1 MSKKTA
7 VVLFQL
13 GGPDSPE
20 AIEPFLYNL
29 FCDPDIIN
37 FPGAFLARKPL
48 AKFIASRRA
57 KKVAA
62 HYAEIGGR
70 SPIIDHTLEQAAALQ
85 RELNKLIP
93 AKVFVAMRYWHP
105 LTDAVINELKKDNY
119 GKIILLP
126 LYPQFSK
133 ATTISS
139 MKEWNRQCRIHR
151 YQDVPL
157 SSICCYHNHPLYV
170 EAIVDNINKTY
181 TKFADLNPLEIDL
194 VFSAHG
200 VPVSL
205 IKEGDPYQRQ
215 IEETIRLVCAR
226 GGWFSPHHLCY
237 QSKVGPSEWLK
248 PSLDTTMRALAEK
261 GRKQLL
267 VVPIAF
273 VTEHIETIHEIN
285 MEAREF
291 AHQLG
296 VERFEMMPALN
307 DSQRFIDC
315 LVDLVM
321 KKVSS
326 EIVSLDTCRRLFQ
339 RDPGRI
345 SPTHCP
351 FWASNADQH

>member
-1 MSKKTA
+1 
-7 VVLFQL
+7 
-13 GGPDSPE
+13 
-20 AIEPFLYNL
+20 
-29 FCDPDIIN
+29 
-37 FPGAFLARKPL
+37 
-48 AKFIASRRA
+48 
-57 KKVAA
+57 
-62 HYAEIGGR
+62 
-70 SPIIDHTLEQAAALQ
+70 
-85 RELNKLIP
+85 
-93 AKVFVAMRYWHP
+93 MRYWHP
-105 LTDAVINELKKDNY
+105 LTAEVIDELKRDAYNQV
-119 GKIILLP
+119 ILLP

-133 ATTISS
+133 ATTVSS

-170 EAIVDNINKTY
+170 EAIVENINRTY
-181 TKFADLNPLEIDL
+181 EKFAGLNPLDIDL

-215 IEETIRLVCAR
+215 IEETIRLVCER
-226 GGWFSPHHLCY
+226 GGWVSPHHLCY

-273 VTEHIETIHEIN
+273 VTEHIETIHEID

-296 VERFEMMPALN
+296 VKRFEMMPALN
-307 DSQRFIDC
+307 DSPKFIEC
-315 LVDLVM
+315 LVDLIM
-321 KKVSS
+321 KKASS
-326 EIVSLDTCRRLFQ
+326 KNVSLDTCRRLFQ
-339 RDPGRI
+339 RDPGRT
-345 SPTHCP
+345 SPSICP
-351 FWASNADQH
+351 FWTENADEH

>member
-1 MSKKTA
+1 MQKKTA

-48 AKFIASRRA
+48 ARFIALRRA
-57 KKVAA
+57 KKVAG

-70 SPIIDHTLEQAAALQ
+70 SPIIDLTMAQADALD
-85 RELNKLIP
+85 RELNKLLP
-93 AKVFVAMRYWHP
+93 ARVFVAMRYWHP
-105 LTDAVINELKKDNY
+105 LTREVIDELKKERY
-119 GKIILLP
+119 ERIILLP

-133 ATTISS
+133 ATTVSS
-139 MKEWNRQCRIHR
+139 MKEWDRQCRIHNFH
-151 YQDVPL
+151 DVPTA
-157 SSICCYHNHPLYV
+157 SICCYHNHPMYV
-170 EAIVDNINKTY
+170 EAIVDKINTSY
-181 TKFADLNPLEIDL
+181 AKFADVNPLDVDL

-215 IEETIRLVCAR
+215 IEETIRLVCER
-226 GGWFSPHHLCY
+226 GGWISPHHVCF

-248 PSLDTTMRALAEK
+248 PSLDTTMRALTEK
-261 GRKQLL
+261 GRKYLL

-273 VTEHIETIHEIN
+273 VTEHIETLHEID
-285 MEAREF
+285 MEAREH
-291 AHQLG
+291 ALRLG
-296 VERFEMMPALN
+296 IQRFEMMPALN
-307 DSQRFIDC
+307 DAPKFIAC

-321 KKVSS
+321 KKIASTT
-326 EIVSLDTCRRLFQ
+326 IGLDTCRRLFQ
-339 RDPGRI
+339 RDPGRT
-345 SPTHCP
+345 SPVICP
-351 FWASNADQH
+351 FWAENAGGH